1 MTRYRATQN
10 TLPSNRDHHASTTR
24 RPPVRTLLLTA
35 AVAVGLLAGAS
46 GAQAQQATTPDPLG
60 GAASALDL
68 HQVKVV
74 NNAKGVR
81 IVVRMSPVDW
91 DESSP
96 VGEFR
101 LLLDTK
107 ASSPG
112 AEFADEVGIPG
123 DGGFR
128 ALKGS
133 ATHRRS
139 WTTYPFPGTCGKT
152 VHERYDLEN
161 GTVTVA
167 VKPKKGCLWHP
178 KYVRV
183 NVRTIQSGYIDGD
196 EFVEY
201 TPALVDHLPYKK
213 KFTPWVKYSK
223 K

>member
-1 MTRYRATQN
+1 MLRKRSHT
-10 TLPSNRDHHASTTR
+10 HHRTPGTR
-24 RPPVRTLLLTA
+24 RPHLRSLLLA
-35 AVAVGLLAGAS
+35 GAIAVGLLAGTPS
-46 GAQAQQATTPDPLG
+46 AQAQQATTPDPLG
-60 GAASALDL
+60 GGSSALDL
-68 HQVKVV
+68 HRVKVV

-91 DESSP
+91 EESSP

-133 ATHRRS
+133 AAHRRS
-139 WTTYPFPGTCGKT
+139 WTTYPFPGKCGKT
-152 VHERYDLEN
+152 VRERYDLEN
-161 GTVTVA
+161 GKVTIV
-167 VKPKKGCLWHP
+167 VKPKRGCLWHP

-213 KFTPWVKYSK
+213 KFTPWVKYSRK
-223 K
+223 